1 MKEMLGLLLVLGMLG
16 QSISPAEILDIT
28 AEETQARQVEDGL
41 SDAERE
47 ISGSLQL
54 DGGYDV
60 RAALLRLWQ
69 RLLLLLREKIRE
81 ETGFAGRLILIALG
95 CSLGAALYPG
105 GKAPP
110 WLELACCSAA
120 VLLLIGS
127 TEAVMNQAEESLCHL
142 QDYAKAAFPAFFTT
156 LAACGAPG
164 GAALRYAAVQFTANV
179 FMTLAQELILPLIR
193 GYLTLSVC
201 SAMFDNAILRAG
213 TKLFKWAAV
222 TGMSLL
228 CTGFC
233 AYMGLTGLIS
243 GSADAA
249 AVKGAKTVI
258 AAALPVVGGILSD
271 SAGAMLAAAGIIKN
285 SAGIF
290 CLVSVCA
297 ICVMP
302 FAVLAAK
309 RLAVKAAAALAT
321 LGGSERY
328 CAVLNGFGN
337 CFAMLLG
344 LVGSF
349 GLMLFYAILSGV
361 RVAAG

>member
-16 QSISPAEILDIT
+16 QSCSPAEILDIT
-28 AEETQARQVEDGL
+28 AQETEAWQVEEGL
-41 SDAERE
+41 NDEERE
-47 ISGSLQL
+47 ISGTLRL

-60 RAALLRLWQ
+60 GAALTRLWQ
-69 RLLLLLREKIRE
+69 SLLLALREKIRE
-81 ETGFAGRLILIALG
+81 ETGFAGKLILIALG

-110 WLELACCSAA
+110 WLELACCAAA

-127 TEAVMNQAEESLCHL
+127 TESLLHEAEESLNRL

-156 LAACGAPG
+156 LAACGVPG
-164 GAALRYAAVQFTANV
+164 SAALRYASVQFTANC
-179 FMTLAQELILPLIR
+179 FMSLAQGLLLPLIR
-193 GYLTLSVC
+193 GYLTLSIC
-201 SAMFDNAILRAG
+201 SAMFDNALLRGG

-222 TGMSLL
+222 SGMSLL
-228 CTGFC
+228 CSGFC

-258 AAALPVVGGILSD
+258 AATLPVVGGILSD
-271 SAGAMLAAAGIIKN
+271 SAGAMLTAAGIIKN
-285 SAGIF
+285 TAGVF
-290 CLVSVCA
+290 CLISVCA

-302 FAVLAAK
+302 FAALGAKLLAF
-309 RLAVKAAAALAT
+309 KAAAALAS

-361 RVAAG
+361 RVTAG

>member
-1 MKEMLGLLLVLGMLG
+1 MKLLVGLLMLGMLV
-16 QSISPAEILDIT
+16 QCCSPTEILDLT
-28 AEETQARQVEDGL
+28 AQETEAGQVEEGL
-41 SDAERE
+41 NDAEKE
-47 ISGSLQL
+47 ISGPLRL
-54 DGGYDV
+54 DGGYDA
-60 RAALLRLWQ
+60 RAALGRLWQ
-69 RLLLLLREKIRE
+69 RLTLALGERLREE
-81 ETGFAGRLILIALG
+81 MGFAGKLIFIAMG

-110 WLELACCSAA
+110 WLELVCCAAA

-127 TEAVMNQAEESLCHL
+127 TESVLRQAEESLAHL
-142 QDYAKAAFPAFFTT
+142 QDYARAAFPAFFTT
-156 LAACGAPG
+156 LAACGSPG
-164 GAALRYAAVQFTANV
+164 SAALRCAAVQFTANL
-179 FMTLAQELILPLIR
+179 FMSLAQELLLPLIE
-193 GYLTLSVC
+193 GFLTLSVC
-201 SAMFDNAILRAG
+201 SAMFDNALLRAG
-213 TKLFKWAAV
+213 TRLFKWAAV

-233 AYMGLTGLIS
+233 AYMGLTGLVS

-258 AAALPVVGGILSD
+258 AATLPVVGGILSD

-285 SAGIF
+285 SAGVF
-290 CLVSVCA
+290 CLISVCA
-297 ICVMP
+297 ICVTP
-302 FAVLAAK
+302 FATLGAKLLAF
-309 RLAVKAAAALAT
+309 KASAALAS

-349 GLMLFYAILSGV
+349 GMLLFYAILSGV
-361 RVAAG
+361 RVTAG